1 MSNRVSEFVTFLPPE
16 PLMRRFR
23 NEPDVKKIAEELGC
37 SPATVYKYLN
47 NKRKI
52 HFRDADRYA
61 IRLGLHPFLIW
72 GDEWIEPSLP
82 NLNHPRKKK
91 PIDS

>member
-16 PLMRRFR
+16 PLMRRYR
-23 NEPDVKKIAEELGC
+23 NEPDPNKIAEELGC
-37 SPATVYKYLN
+37 SRATVYKYLN

-72 GDEWIEPSLP
+72 GDEWIAPSLP
-82 NLNHPRKKK
+82 KLKTPRKKK
-91 PIDS
+91 QIDS